1 MNEVERGLHLVITFN
16 IALWESP
23 SISMYVMGGGAEH
36 SIGSVPIQGV

>member
-23 SISMYVMGGGAEH
+23 SISMYVMGGAED